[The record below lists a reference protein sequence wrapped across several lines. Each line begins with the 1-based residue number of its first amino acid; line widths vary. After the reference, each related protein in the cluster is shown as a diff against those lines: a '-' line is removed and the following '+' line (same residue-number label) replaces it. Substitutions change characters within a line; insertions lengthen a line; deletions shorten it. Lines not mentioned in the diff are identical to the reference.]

1 MTYDLV
7 AIGNPVYD
15 FISTSGTA
23 SSQRILSGCSTN
35 VCLAA
40 RRLGMKK
47 VMLVGNVGTDFS
59 QEFHAEMRHYGVKVI
74 NTATTDRTTGF
85 SIRYD
90 ETGERTLRLIADA
103 GKIPVR
109 RVWSECQQTRYLLI
123 GPVFREIDV
132 PEIIGLIESSHSQVF
147 LDPQGLLR
155 RLGKDGEV
163 KHHCEKR
170 QFKKLVELVDFIKPN
185 RLEAQ
190 VITGLQNDVESAK
203 KLVEWGAEVA
213 IVTLGEN
220 GSLVCDQRT
229 CFYVPAFETTALDP
243 TGAGEFYA
251 GAFLAELSRT
261 GDLRSSCLYASA
273 AASIA
278 VESPRPDFPLA
289 DGEVRRRTKLVGE
302 VRGA

>member
-15 FISTSGTA
+15 FITTQGKESGR
-23 SSQRILSGCSTN
+23 RILSGCSTN
-35 VCLAA
+35 VCFAA

-47 VMLVGNVGTDFS
+47 VMLVGNVGADFS
-59 QEFHAEMRHYGVKVI
+59 QEFHAQMSRHGIKVI
-74 NTATTDRTTGF
+74 DTGTADRTTGF

-90 ETGERTLRLIADA
+90 ETGERTLRLIANA
-103 GKIPVR
+103 GKIPLTR
-109 RVWSECQQTRYLLI
+109 AWSKRKQTRYLLI

-132 PEIIGLIESSHSQVF
+132 PEIIGLIESSQSRVF

-155 RLGKDGEV
+155 RLGKDGQV
-163 KHHCEKR
+163 QHYCEKR

-190 VITGLQNDVESAK
+190 VITGLHDDLESAK
-203 KLVEWGAEVA
+203 KLVEWGAEIA

-220 GSLVCDQRT
+220 GSLVCTRET
-229 CFYVPAFETTALDP
+229 SFHVPAFKTMAVDP

-251 GAFLAELSRT
+251 GAFLAELNRT
-261 GDLRSSCLYASA
+261 GDIRSSCFFASA
-273 AASIA
+273 AASIM
-278 VESPRPDFPLA
+278 VESPRPDLPLT
-289 DGEVRRRTKLVGE
+289 DREVRRRTKLMGE
-302 VRGA
+302 TTGV